1 MNIRNERE
9 VKDYILDLEKDDFPY
24 LEKLSSSN
32 FDLVASPLFNAL
44 YLLLKKYKTIKDDER
59 IDLIINLIET
69 GIDNSILIDDQK
81 TLNKVRNLIGS
92 FNYKIGI
99 NLDKKDKILI
109 NEYQSRINEL
119 FIKLSNLDNVSTK
132 GIRR

>member
-1 MNIRNERE
+1 MNIKNERE

-24 LEKLSSSN
+24 LEKLSADN

-44 YLLLKKYKTIKDDER
+44 YLLLKKYKTTKDDEK
-59 IDLIINLIET
+59 IDLIINLIEE
-69 GIDNSILIDDQK
+69 GIDNSILASDQK
-81 TLNKVRNLIGS
+81 TLAKARNLIGS

-99 NLDKKDKILI
+99 NLDKKDRILI

-119 FIKLSNLDNVSTK
+119 FIKLSNLDNVSKK
-132 GIRR
+132 GLRR

>member
-1 MNIRNERE
+1 MNIKNERE

-24 LEKLSSSN
+24 LEKLSAGN

-44 YLLLKKYKTIKDDER
+44 YLLLKKYKATKDDEK
-59 IDLIINLIET
+59 IDLIINLIEE
-69 GIDNSILIDDQK
+69 GIDNSILADDQK
-81 TLNKVRNLIGS
+81 TLAKARNLIGS

-99 NLDKKDKILI
+99 NLDKKDRILI

-119 FIKLSNLDNVSTK
+119 FIKLSNLDNVSKK
-132 GIRR
+132 GLRR